1 MGDGTRLEEEDNK
14 DDEDEEEELD
24 AIHEISAVASADTD
38 ANIVDTADMV
48 ATSSSRP
55 SLTRSLT
62 ARFQEGMSDFFSHL
76 GGRHGLEP
84 TQELELGQEQTG
96 MSNRSLFSFVKLNSP
111 TDVAPVKIERR
122 GRRPR
127 LLKTTTTA
135 TATTTTSSSAPRTR
149 TRSKSTKS
157 NKSRVQEKSSI
168 RVRSKYHKEEQEQQQ
183 QSMMTKVLPLWFQK
197 SISGRNP
204 NSMLTKQKSLAS
216 MLNHPLAKQAVRRKL
231 EKQISIIPGTR
242 SRRVRRFPKSI
253 ETTGTTIKSSN
264 KTTSDTIVNDRES
277 INTTNK

>member
-1 MGDGTRLEEEDNK
+1 MG
-14 DDEDEEEELD
+14 
-24 AIHEISAVASADTD
+24 
-38 ANIVDTADMV
+38 
-48 ATSSSRP
+48 
-55 SLTRSLT
+55 
-62 ARFQEGMSDFFSHL
+62 
-76 GGRHGLEP
+76 
-84 TQELELGQEQTG
+84 
-96 MSNRSLFSFVKLNSP
+96 
-111 TDVAPVKIERR
+111 
-122 GRRPR
+122 
-127 LLKTTTTA
+127 
-135 TATTTTSSSAPRTR
+135 
-149 TRSKSTKS
+149 

-242 SRRVRRFPKSI
+242 SRRVRRFPKST

-277 INTTNK
+277 INTNKSKKKKKKKKKSSSSHHRHRKSV

>member
-62 ARFQEGMSDFFSHL
+62 TRFQEGMSDFFSHL

-96 MSNRSLFSFVKLNSP
+96 MSNRSLFSFVKLNST

-127 LLKTTTTA
+127 LLKTTTTAAA

-157 NKSRVQEKSSI
+157 NKSRVQEKSS
-168 RVRSKYHKEEQEQQQ
+168 VNNNLYLYE
-183 QSMMTKVLPLWFQK
+183 
-197 SISGRNP
+197 
-204 NSMLTKQKSLAS
+204 
-216 MLNHPLAKQAVRRKL
+216 RK
-231 EKQISIIPGTR
+231 K
-242 SRRVRRFPKSI
+242 K
-253 ETTGTTIKSSN
+253 
-264 KTTSDTIVNDRES
+264 
-277 INTTNK
+277 